1 MREDYKKQLSNQ
13 IEKRFSDL
21 EMRIMEDIVRR
32 IRQSGEIT
40 STANWQINR
49 LRILGY
55 SSEDI
60 EKMLKEALNKSYP
73 EMFELYDKV
82 IEWEYV
88 RNKDIYEQINAE
100 FIPYE
105 DNEELQQIAEALI
118 RQSSEELKNITK
130 SLGFYLD
137 YGNGKPVLTPLAEVY
152 QKYLDAACMDIV
164 SGAFDYN
171 SVLRRVVTQL
181 TNSGLRKIDYAS
193 GRANRVDVAARRAVM
208 TGVSQLSGKIS
219 EMNAKKLGTEHFE
232 VEWHAGARPTH
243 ATWQGR
249 VWSKEELITVCGLGS
264 VTGLLGAN
272 CYHTYYPF
280 ILGISAR
287 NWTDEWLEEQNRK
300 ENTPKTFNDKEYT
313 LYEAKQRQRQMETA
327 MRAQREKVQLLQA
340 GGADPDDVMLARAK
354 YQGQLNEYSRF
365 CKKMD
370 LTEERER
377 IYYDMRGR
385 IATNTKMQNARYTSD
400 MIRNADRDSKQYY
413 RYKNI
418 LGDDIGSLAGF
429 RQMKYNEPKEFNLL
443 TDYKNSVENGMIS
456 PLSGF
461 KNYKKLHGKIEKNIV
476 GMRTSNGIRISG
488 QSKHFIE
495 RVIGTKEDPKTERPR
510 SGVEI
515 EDIRYALLYGQ
526 VRTRKRDPDSVKFV
540 TDKCIVSVNP
550 KTGILI
556 QCNPQ

>member
-1 MREDYKKQLSNQ
+1 MREDYKKSLSSQ
-13 IEKRFSDL
+13 IEKHFSDL
-21 EMRIMEDIVRR
+21 EMRIMDDIVRR
-32 IRQSGEIT
+32 IRQTGKIT
-40 STANWQINR
+40 STADWQINR

-60 EKMLKEALNKSYP
+60 EQMLKETLDKSYP

-88 RNKDIYEQINAE
+88 RNKDIYEQVNAE

-105 DNEELQQIAEALI
+105 DNEKLQQIAEALI

-208 TGVSQLSGKIS
+208 TGISQFAGKIS
-219 EMNAKKLGTEHFE
+219 NMNAEKLGTEHFE
-232 VEWHAGARPTH
+232 VAWHSGARPSH
-243 ATWQGR
+243 AVWQGK
-249 VWSKEELITVCGLGS
+249 VWSRKELVTVCGLG
-264 VTGLLGAN
+264 TGPGLLGWN
-272 CYHTYYPF
+272 CYHEYYPF
-280 ILGISAR
+280 IKGISER

-300 ENTPKTFNDKEYT
+300 ENTPKSFNGKEYT
-313 LYEAKQRQRQMETA
+313 LYEAKQQQRKMETA
-327 MRAQREKVQLLQA
+327 MRAQREKVVLLKQ
-340 GGADPDDVMLARAK
+340 GGADRDNVMIARAK

-365 CKKMD
+365 CRKMG

-385 IATNTKMQNARYTSD
+385 IAPR
-400 MIRNADRDSKQYY
+400 
-413 RYKNI
+413 
-418 LGDDIGSLAGF
+418 F
-429 RQMKYNEPKEFNLL
+429 RK
-443 TDYKNSVENGMIS
+443 
-456 PLSGF
+456 
-461 KNYKKLHGKIEKNIV
+461 
-476 GMRTSNGIRISG
+476 
-488 QSKHFIE
+488 
-495 RVIGTKEDPKTERPR
+495 
-510 SGVEI
+510 
-515 EDIRYALLYGQ
+515 
-526 VRTRKRDPDSVKFV
+526 
-540 TDKCIVSVNP
+540 
-550 KTGILI
+550 
-556 QCNPQ
+556 